1 VLSVAKNKN
10 ITTEHTENIE
20 NSKFRILAFSTA
32 LIYKLNSGF
41 CKKNSLPGRHVG
53 LPLQGRK
60 LVYPVKNLFP
70 IKGCHTE

>member
-10 ITTEHTENIE
+10 ITTEHTKNIE

-70 IKGCHTE
+70 IKGCHP